1 MILSIDDDK
10 IYEITVT
17 MIYYDYLPILVTDS
31 GIETE
36 TILIIEEQLLL

>member
-17 MIYYDYLPILVTDS
+17 MIYYDYLPILVTDP
-31 GIETE
+31 G
-36 TILIIEEQLLL
+36 ILIDNSDVHE